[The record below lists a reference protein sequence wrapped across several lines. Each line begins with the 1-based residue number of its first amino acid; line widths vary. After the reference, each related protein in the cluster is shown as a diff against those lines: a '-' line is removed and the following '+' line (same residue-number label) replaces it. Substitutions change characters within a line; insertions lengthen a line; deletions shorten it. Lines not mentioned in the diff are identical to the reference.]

1 MNYQDIATIL
11 NLFGQKVPPG
21 SHITLL
27 GGGALIL
34 LGNDR
39 ETLDIDFIGDDINP
53 SELHRQI
60 IQIAKEN
67 KILFDIVPLEHFI
80 PLPAGSNERAIPIE
94 QFGNLSVSVADPYSI
109 ALSKVDRGFVNDY
122 DDILFLITNG
132 HVNLNQ
138 LEKMVQEAVSKAGKY
153 DLNPDI
159 LLHLKELKSM
169 FE

>member
-1 MNYQDIATIL
+1 MNYQDIANIL

-34 LGNDR
+34 LGNER
-39 ETLDIDFIGDDINP
+39 ETLDIDFIGDDITP

-80 PLPAGSNERAIPIE
+80 PLPAGSNERAIPTK
-94 QFGNLSVSVADPYSI
+94 P
-109 ALSKVDRGFVNDY
+109 
-122 DDILFLITNG
+122 T
-132 HVNLNQ
+132 
-138 LEKMVQEAVSKAGKY
+138 
-153 DLNPDI
+153 
-159 LLHLKELKSM
+159 
-169 FE
+169 